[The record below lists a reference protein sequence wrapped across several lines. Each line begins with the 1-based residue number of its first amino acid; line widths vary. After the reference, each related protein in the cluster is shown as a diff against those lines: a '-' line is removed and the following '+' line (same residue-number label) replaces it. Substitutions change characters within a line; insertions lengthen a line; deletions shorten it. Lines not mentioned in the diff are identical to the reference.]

1 VRRPRVAYP
10 PSPENCRIHVTH
22 CGKAPWIAKVRRV
35 MGRVMRWFTL
45 VAFVVLGAIACGKG
59 GKGAKSSS
67 SGDPIF
73 YDAEGNG
80 KECPEPKSNC
90 DETKDATLD
99 FKDRC
104 SDAGFD
110 MKVCGCEQLCSG
122 NIVGKRKGYDNKNNE
137 KTCEPPGE
145 KCELPETS
153 AAFQDG
159 CSEAGHQMMECDCTW
174 LCTGKLKEPVP
185 DPPKEEEAKEGD
197 EKPAKDGKDQGKKRG
212 NLDGSDAATEK
223 KKKGDD

>member
-1 VRRPRVAYP
+1 
-10 PSPENCRIHVTH
+10 
-22 CGKAPWIAKVRRV
+22 
-35 MGRVMRWFTL
+35 MRWFTL
-45 VAFVVLGAIACGKG
+45 VSFVLLGATACGKG

-67 SGDPIF
+67 GEPVA

-80 KECPEPKSNC
+80 KPCPEPKSNC

-104 SDAGFD
+104 STAGFD
-110 MKVCGCEQLCSG
+110 IKVCGCEQLCSG
-122 NIVGKRKGYDNKNNE
+122 NIVGKRKGYDGKNNE

-159 CSEAGHQMMECDCTW
+159 CSDAGHQMMECDCTW
-174 LCTGKLKEPVP
+174 LCSGKLNETVP
-185 DPPKEEEAKEGD
+185 DPPKEDEKKEGEGD
-197 EKPAKDGKDQGKKRG
+197 AKDAKPGKDAGKKRG
-212 NLDGSDAATEK
+212 NMDGTDPADAK
-223 KKKGDD
+223 KKKSDD